1 MKKTIETQITLISS
15 SGKTIV
21 PMQINFYDDE
31 DAINP
36 ESEIN
41 IIYNSIKYQGK
52 GEDFLWVDTLADL
65 QSKLSQE
72 IKITCCM
79 TCQHGN
85 MCPYGDV
92 ANQLFCTKD
101 LIIHNKEDM
110 CQLFDKTDPFSD
122 RKVSSF
128 NYCDNFVYQSDEYYT
143 YNDFLYQLNK
153 KENK

>member
-72 IKITCCM
+72 IKIACCM

-92 ANQLFCTKD
+92 ANQLFC
-101 LIIHNKEDM
+101 
-110 CQLFDKTDPFSD
+110 
-122 RKVSSF
+122 KVASAR
-128 NYCDNFVYQSDEYYT
+128 D
-143 YNDFLYQLNK
+143 
-153 KENK
+153 